1 MTSARNTS
9 ACSGLLARLVT
20 ICTLVAAAATPAWP
34 QDETRAPADAAGAAD
49 AAMQSARERAETDER
64 DSRTQL
70 VRESRVLFPQRAGS
84 FELLRSA
91 RDPEPEN
98 GVVMVYRLDGD
109 FDTDFEIRA
118 RPLGRLAEDE
128 AISYAARDSGSCLSL
143 ARVHADIPAV
153 RLDPWTRRTIELD
166 DGRELQARHRLC
178 ASVLQDSTRVIYHTL
193 IAYRDFY
200 LIELHVTARA
210 ADARRTAR
218 LVGRAA
224 DELFPR
230 IHVQNVG
237 NCTPPAKPKLL
248 IVDEIDRGAD
258 RVSPDGSYLYATRKP
273 GERELGKLLETAAER
288 RRTTSCVISLSM
300 ASLLP
305 GEKFETLRFPAG
317 FWQTRPLLAK
327 PRAQEN

>member
-1 MTSARNTS
+1 MASTRN
-9 ACSGLLARLVT
+9 GFLARFCA
-20 ICTLVAAAATPAWP
+20 ICALASAGATPCWAQDEARAPDEAAAA
-34 QDETRAPADAAGAAD
+34 ADT
-49 AAMQSARERAETDER
+49 AMQSARERAEADER

-70 VRESRVLFPQRAGS
+70 VRESRVLFPQRAGD

-118 RPLGRLAEDE
+118 LPLGMLPEDE
-128 AISYAARDSGSCLSL
+128 AVSRAGLHSGSCLSL
-143 ARVHADIPAV
+143 NRIHTDVPVV
-153 RLDPWTRRTIELD
+153 RLDPWTVRTIELD
-166 DGRELQARHRLC
+166 DGRELRARHRLC

-200 LIELHVTARA
+200 LIELHATARA
-210 ADARRTAR
+210 ADARRTAK
-218 LVGRAA
+218 LVDRAA
-224 DELFPR
+224 DELFAR

-237 NCTPPAKPKLL
+237 NCTPPARPKLL

-273 GERELGKLLETAAER
+273 GERELGKLLEIAAER
-288 RRTTSCVISLSM
+288 RRTTSCVVSLSM

-305 GEKFETLRFPAG
+305 GEKFETVRFPAG
-317 FWQTRPLLAK
+317 FWQKRSLLAK
-327 PRAQEN
+327 PRAQKP